1 MFDIGFW
8 ELFILFGIGLI
19 VLGPERLPR
28 VAMKVGQ
35 WAGHAR
41 RTART
46 LTSQLRSELDLD
58 QNIGGYKPRKAQT
71 YSRPGVD
78 DLKPGQ
84 ADGAQGQAPADGP
97 AAPAQASTDTAAT
110 SAETPPQA
118 PANAPAMAP
127 DTPARTD

>member
-28 VAMKVGQ
+28 VAMKVGR
-35 WAGHAR
+35 WAGQAR

-58 QNIGGYKPRKAQT
+58 QNIGGYRPKKPASYK
-71 YSRPGVD
+71 RPGVD
-78 DLKPGQ
+78 DLKPG
-84 ADGAQGQAPADGP
+84 ADKPDEPPAPQDG
-97 AAPAQASTDTAAT
+97 
-110 SAETPPQA
+110 
-118 PANAPAMAP
+118 
-127 DTPARTD
+127 